1 MNQLPRNKQVRQLRQ
16 QVSNAEYEVDS
27 RAVAEAIVRRRWAVA
42 VVAKPAKTRVIPA
55 ADWTGIS
62 ALAA

>member
-1 MNQLPRNKQVRQLRQ
+1 MNHHSHKHVRQLRQ
-16 QVSNAEYEVDS
+16 QVTNAEYEVDS

-42 VVAKPAKTRVIPA
+42 VVAKHAQTRVIPSS
-55 ADWTGIS
+55 DWSGIT

>member
-1 MNQLPRNKQVRQLRQ
+1 MNHHPHQHVRQLRQ
-16 QVSNAEYEVDS
+16 QVINAEYEVDS

-42 VVAKPAKTRVIPA
+42 VVAKPAKTRVIPSS
-55 ADWTGIS
+55 DWAGIT